1 MRYCGREF
9 SDQEISLI
17 RQLREENPGLNRTRL
32 SKLVC
37 EKLQWLKLNGELKEM
52 SCRVALIR
60 MQADGLVQLPLPT
73 QSAPCSRVRINFTQR
88 TAIGEEVLDPV
99 HLLGHIRL
107 ERVVGR
113 SALSLWREYIERYHY
128 LGYTQ
133 LPGAQI
139 RYFIYAETKL
149 VALLSFSAAA
159 WKTAPRDQFIGWSH
173 EQREKNLH
181 YIVNNSRFLILPWI
195 RSANLASKILSI
207 TAQQLPRD
215 WLELYAYQPVLLE
228 TFVESQRFV
237 GGCYKA
243 ANWTYVGQTTG
254 RGKLGRTHKA
264 KIPEKSIWLYPL
276 KKKFKEILCLKT
288 VLPAYDQRLPFQL
301 PLVIT

>member
-9 SDQEISLI
+9 SDQEIVLI
-17 RQLREENPGLNRTRL
+17 RQVIKDNPSLNRTKV

-37 EKLQWLKLNGELKEM
+37 EKLQWHKLNGGLKEM

-60 MQADGLVQLPLPT
+60 MQADGLVQLPMPT
-73 QSAPCSRVRINFTQR
+73 QRAPCSRVRINFTER
-88 TAIGEEVLDPV
+88 TDIGEEIISPV
-99 HLLGHIRL
+99 HLLGYIRL
-107 ERVVGR
+107 ERAIGS

-173 EQREKNLH
+173 EQRERNLH
-181 YIVNNSRFLILPWI
+181 FIINNSRFLILPWV

-207 TAQQLPRD
+207 VSKQLPRD
-215 WLELYAYQPVLLE
+215 WFELYAYHPVLFE
-228 TFVESQRFV
+228 TFVDSRRFV

-243 ANWTYVGQTTG
+243 ANWTYVGQTKG
-254 RGKLGRTHKA
+254 QSFP
-264 KIPEKSIWLYPL
+264 I
-276 KKKFKEILCLKT
+276 
-288 VLPAYDQRLPFQL
+288 
-301 PLVIT
+301 

>member
-9 SDQEISLI
+9 SEQEIDLI
-17 RQLREENPGLNRTRL
+17 RQLRTENSNLNRTKL

-37 EKLQWLKLNGELKEM
+37 ERLQWLKPNGGLKEM

-60 MQADGLVQLPLPT
+60 MQADGLIQLPLPT
-73 QSAPCSRVRINFTQR
+73 QRAPCSRVRVSFTSS
-88 TAIGEEVLDPV
+88 TDVGKIVCDPV
-99 HLLGHIRL
+99 HLLGAIRL
-107 ERVVGR
+107 ERVIGK

-139 RYFIYAETKL
+139 RYFVYAENNL

-159 WKTAPRDQFIGWSH
+159 WKTTPRDQFIGWSH
-173 EQREKNLH
+173 DQRIKNLN
-181 YIVNNSRFLILPWI
+181 YVINNSRFLILPWV

-215 WLELYAYQPVLLE
+215 WMGLYAYQPVLFE
-228 TFVESQRFV
+228 TFVDSQRFA

-243 ANWTYVGQTTG
+243 ANWTYVGKTTG
-254 RGKLGRTHKA
+254 RGKLDRSNKA
-264 KIPEKSIWLYPL
+264 TLPVKSIWLYPL
-276 KKKFKEILCLKT
+276 TKKFKKILCC
-288 VLPAYDQRLPFQL
+288 
-301 PLVIT
+301 